1 MRRKSE
7 RTATKKAKASP
18 EKKVEKVKRSRS
30 RRKKQSSSSEN
41 ESAEDASPVREAE
54 PAPVAEVIPPKTPV
68 KEDNQ
73 EEAQDQVWRV
83 KAAEGSGDTGEIQK
97 LKICLTRPPTTPE
110 RVDRS
115 PRSKRKHSRATS
127 SSDGTPSG
135 EAPEEKRKGKHRGKR
150 SHRESKDESEKT
162 QDSQDDEPEDSKSSQ
177 EPEKLSSSEAVQS
190 EAEGKVDSSENTIST
205 SNEETKGEKAN
216 VDSTEDSSTKG
227 DTETNEGK
235 SDKVERDDK
244 ASDAD
249 TTVGSPKAET
259 TVISATPEPKSPTKI
274 ETQESQAEDKVP
286 EPESPTRRR
295 SASVDKSEILEL
307 HPEDSKVES
316 DIETDKTKLEKS
328 PRNAEGKD
336 KVSKSQDKAP
346 IEEPKSNNDKSTNK
360 TGVVASSENE
370 KRSRIM
376 STDSVKSQNEEKGN
390 EKINNEEKSKSF
402 EHSDSI
408 QSNQEEPLHNGQA
421 PPIVVSRKRRWGSRP
436 SKITK
441 QKSITISTDVL
452 KDIIP
457 DVKPVE
463 FEEVIE
469 EKKHKRVVTEK
480 IERPILP
487 KIVID
492 NSENVQRA
500 ELERNA
506 DRKDHEEKDIVKP
519 RDMASNRKISIIK
532 ENDSIIARPPSP
544 PRHKQSCVLYITNL
558 VRPFTLPQLKNLLQR
573 TGRLVE
579 NGFWIDRI
587 KSKCFV
593 IYESE
598 E

>member
-7 RTATKKAKASP
+7 RTASKKTKASP
-18 EKKVEKVKRSRS
+18 EKKVEKVKRTRS
-30 RRKKQSSSSEN
+30 RRNKHSTSSEN
-41 ESAEDASPVREAE
+41 ESGDDTSPVREAE
-54 PAPVAEVIPPKTPV
+54 PAPVTEVVPPKTPV

-73 EEAQDQVWRV
+73 EDAQDQVWRV

-162 QDSQDDEPEDSKSSQ
+162 QDSQDDEIEYDMQSNQ
-177 EPEKLSSSEAVQS
+177 DTTKLASCEAAQS
-190 EAEGKVDSSENTIST
+190 EAEGKVDSSDNTIST
-205 SNEETKGEKAN
+205 SNVEAKDGEKTN
-216 VDSTEDSSTKG
+216 VDSTEDSSAKG
-227 DTETNEGK
+227 DTEKGEGQSAK
-235 SDKVERDDK
+235 TDKDDK

-249 TTVGSPKAET
+249 TTVDSPKAET
-259 TVISATPEPKSPTKI
+259 TVVSATPEPKTPTKAD
-274 ETQESQAEDKVP
+274 TQDNQVEDNIV
-286 EPESPTRRR
+286 EPDSPTRRR

-307 HPEDSKVES
+307 HPEDTKVES
-316 DIETDKTKLEKS
+316 DIETDKSKLVMS
-328 PRNAEGKD
+328 PQNSED
-336 KVSKSQDKAP
+336 ISKVSKTRDKP
-346 IEEPKSNNDKSTNK
+346 SREELMSDNDKTSNK
-360 TGVVASSENE
+360 TGVVAISESE
-370 KRSRIM
+370 KRPRIT
-376 STDSVKSQNEEKGN
+376 STEPVKSQNEEKPSN
-390 EKINNEEKSKSF
+390 VDPSLKSLDQP
-402 EHSDSI
+402 DSI
-408 QSNQEEPLHNGQA
+408 QSNTEEPLQNGQSA
-421 PPIVVSRKRRWGSRP
+421 PLVIIRKRRWGSRP

-469 EKKHKRVVTEK
+469 EKKHKRVVTERV
-480 IERPILP
+480 ERPVLP

-500 ELERNA
+500 EVEHNV
-506 DRKDHEEKDIVKP
+506 DRKDQVEKDVVKP

-532 ENDSIIARPPSP
+532 DNDSIIARPPSP
-544 PRHKQSCVLYITNL
+544 PRHKQSHILYITNL

-573 TGRLVE
+573 TGRIIE